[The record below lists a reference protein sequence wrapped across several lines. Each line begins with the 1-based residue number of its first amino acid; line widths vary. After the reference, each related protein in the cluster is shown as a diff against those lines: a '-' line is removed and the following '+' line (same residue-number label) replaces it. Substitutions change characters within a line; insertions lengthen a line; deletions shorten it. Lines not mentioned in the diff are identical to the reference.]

1 MIIGIDPGLSG
12 ALALI
17 GPEGQFVDVWDM
29 PVMDK
34 PNSNKSY
41 IKRCIDPL
49 KVYVM
54 LKEWCL
60 HSRRH
65 KGIENIEVCMENVAS
80 QPRDGVAGAFSF
92 GESFG
97 TLKAVCSCLG
107 LLPINYVTPATWK
120 KYFNIG
126 ADKEEARLLALE
138 KMPEAGP
145 MLARKKDHDRAE
157 ALLIAL
163 YYHLNKGTK

>member
-1 MIIGIDPGLSG
+1 MNTIGIDPGLSG

-17 GPEGQFVDVWDM
+17 GPKGQFVDVWDM
-29 PVMDK
+29 PVMIK

-49 KVYVM
+49 IVHNI
-54 LKEWCL
+54 LTGWNLRNKEVSL
-60 HSRRH
+60 VS
-65 KGIENIEVCMENVAS
+65 VCMENVAS

-107 LLPINYVTPATWK
+107 LLPIHYVTPATWK

-163 YYHLNKGTK
+163 YHHLNKGMK